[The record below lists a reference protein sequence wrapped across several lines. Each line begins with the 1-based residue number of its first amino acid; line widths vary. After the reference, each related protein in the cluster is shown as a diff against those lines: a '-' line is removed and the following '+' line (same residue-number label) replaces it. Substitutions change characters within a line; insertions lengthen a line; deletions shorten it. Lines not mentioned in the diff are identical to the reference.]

1 MRTEEIALTG
11 HERLCCRDPKHF
23 PGGELVLG
31 GTDPDYYTGDFNY
44 VDTREMGKWEVTMK
58 G

>member
-1 MRTEEIALTG
+1 MWGQFTVF
-11 HERLCCRDPKHF
+11 RDPKHF

-44 VDTREMGKWEVTMK
+44 IDTKEMGKWEVTMK